1 MKARTE
7 FDIVLVTSTAVLC
20 ALMFCSGCLHHR
32 ISIGDEYR
40 IDEKGGVP
48 MLVPITTQSVNS
60 AEFQTVAVAL
70 PAGPSDAK
78 IRAREDC
85 AIPDGVFS
93 LQPGSGSNFRSW
105 IVRSPS
111 TSGWDT
117 ISGKADVDA
126 QWKLFLRELARMH
139 DHGCFPTGLSTQF
152 VRSAIVERI
161 PIPANLVPAFMYSDQ
176 GERFVNLAPGM
187 EIRIQKVLS
196 TETSVNAGS
205 RTSLRILTVDYDVVS
220 RHGGGIGLRL
230 SHRPD
235 VGQGASLG
243 TEDRQF
249 LKLDQRFAPASVL
262 RLFLQG
268 FSEEKQGKSESAPI
282 LIGTSDAMRLDLL

>member
-1 MKARTE
+1 
-7 FDIVLVTSTAVLC
+7 
-20 ALMFCSGCLHHR
+20 
-32 ISIGDEYR
+32 
-40 IDEKGGVP
+40 
-48 MLVPITTQSVNS
+48 
-60 AEFQTVAVAL
+60 
-70 PAGPSDAK
+70 
-78 IRAREDC
+78 
-85 AIPDGVFS
+85 
-93 LQPGSGSNFRSW
+93 
-105 IVRSPS
+105 
-111 TSGWDT
+111 
-117 ISGKADVDA
+117 VDA

-282 LIGTSDAMRLDLL
+282 LIGTSDAMRLDLLTDLMRQTDLVACVTQPGAVCVNLPPGGVSLSSTIWINGRRTSSAFGISLGSLLLRLPEPKQAEALESVQVIRKLSLDRYARIQVTRTIEGATQLLLLPGDRIKWKN